1 MYRIWDV
8 ENKVWV
14 NQPDKNN
21 SLDSFFIVTPDEQIF
36 YVEQKSNK
44 FNSKVYYNV
53 YPTEEGAYFYHND
66 TQIYDVE
73 ENLVFEGDIVE
84 CDGHVYIVSYFDVIA
99 GFALVD
105 LTSNDAF
112 PLRPNA
118 HKVKII
124 GNVFED
130 QDIIADA
137 EHFDDVQE
145 ITMTVDYYVR
155 EQEGEKDE

>member
-14 NQPDKNN
+14 NQPDENN

-53 YPTEEGAYFYHND
+53 YPTEEEAYFYHQD
-66 TQIYDVE
+66 TQIYDVN
-73 ENLVFEGDIVE
+73 ENLIFEGDIVE
-84 CDGHVYIVSYFDVIA
+84 CDGHVCIVSYFDVIA

-105 LTSNDAF
+105 LSTNDAF
-112 PLRPNA
+112 PFRPSV

-124 GNVFED
+124 GNVCED

-155 EQEGEKDE
+155 EQEGEEDE